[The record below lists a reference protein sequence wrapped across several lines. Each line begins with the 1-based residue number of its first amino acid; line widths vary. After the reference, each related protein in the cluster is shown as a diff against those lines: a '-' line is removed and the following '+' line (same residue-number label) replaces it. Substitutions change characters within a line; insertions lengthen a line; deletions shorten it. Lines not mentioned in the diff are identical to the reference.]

1 MPRRVS
7 SGEGYLRFVLKRF
20 RQDRCLQV
28 AGSLTFTTLLAL
40 VPLITVALAV
50 FVAFPVFSEFS
61 ADLKAFIWDNL
72 VPSAAGKVIS
82 IYLKQFT
89 EYAARLTA
97 LGIVFLIVTALMLML
112 TIDRALNSIWR
123 VTRPRPLIN
132 RLLIYWAVLTVGPIL
147 IGASLSMTSWLLS
160 VSLGFTK
167 EMPALG
173 VFLIKL
179 TPVLLSTIAYAL
191 LFLTVP
197 YRYVPVS
204 HALAGA
210 IVAAVATEAMNRSFA
225 LYITHVPTYKLV
237 YGTFASIPIF
247 MLWVYLSWLVVLL
260 GAVIAA
266 SLPNWR
272 GEVDPQKRAP
282 GYEFYHALQIL
293 RALHQSLKTGE
304 VVNVPRLRKQ
314 LHLGI
319 EEIEDVLQ
327 RLNAAN
333 WVRKAAGE
341 GWVLARDAAQL
352 TVADVYRLFVFDPQ
366 RGHPKTADSGFPD
379 TVLQNVLVEGE
390 MKTSLKTLFTE
401 GEIGSKPVTA

>member
-1 MPRRVS
+1 MPRRIY
-7 SGEGYLRFVLKRF
+7 SGAGYLRFVLKRF

-50 FVAFPVFSEFS
+50 FTAFPVFSEFS
-61 ADLKAFIWDNL
+61 AEVKAFIWDNL

-82 IYLKQFT
+82 VYLQQFT
-89 EYAARLTA
+89 EHAARLTA
-97 LGIVFLIVTALMLML
+97 LGIIFLVVTALILML

-123 VTRPRPLIN
+123 ATRQRPLIN
-132 RLLIYWAVLTVGPIL
+132 SLLIYWAVLTVGPIL
-147 IGASLSMTSWLLS
+147 IGASLSLTSWLLTF
-160 VSLGFTK
+160 SLELTK
-167 EMPALG
+167 QLPALG

-179 TPVLLSTIAYAL
+179 APVLLSTIAYAL
-191 LFLTVP
+191 LFLIVP
-197 YRYVPVS
+197 FRYVPVS

-210 IVAAVATEAMNRSFA
+210 LVAAVATEAMNRSFA

-272 GEVDPQKRAP
+272 GEVGQQERAP
-282 GYEFYHALQIL
+282 GYQFYNALQIL
-293 RALHQSLKTGE
+293 RALYQSLKTGE
-304 VVNVPRLRKQ
+304 VASLPRLRKQ
-314 LHLGI
+314 LRLGI

-327 RLNAAN
+327 RLNAAS

-341 GWVLARDAAQL
+341 GWVLARDAEQL

-366 RGHPKTADSGFPD
+366 RAHPETADSGFPD
-379 TVLQNVLVEGE
+379 TLLQNVLVEEE
-390 MKTSLKTLFTE
+390 MKTPLKALFTE
-401 GEIGSKPVTA
+401 GKNASKTAA

>member
-1 MPRRVS
+1 MPRRIY
-7 SGEGYLRFVLKRF
+7 SGAGYLRFVLKRF

-50 FVAFPVFSEFS
+50 FTAFPVFSEFS
-61 ADLKAFIWDNL
+61 AEVKAFIWDNL

-82 IYLKQFT
+82 VYLQQFT
-89 EYAARLTA
+89 EHAARLTA
-97 LGIVFLIVTALMLML
+97 LGIIFLVVTALILML

-123 VTRPRPLIN
+123 ATRQRPLIN
-132 RLLIYWAVLTVGPIL
+132 SLLIYWAVLTVGPIL
-147 IGASLSMTSWLLS
+147 IGASLSLTSWLLTF
-160 VSLGFTK
+160 SLELTK
-167 EMPALG
+167 QLPALG

-179 TPVLLSTIAYAL
+179 APVLLSTIAYAL
-191 LFLTVP
+191 LFLIVP
-197 YRYVPVS
+197 FRYVPVS

-210 IVAAVATEAMNRSFA
+210 LVAAVATEAMNRGFA

-272 GEVDPQKRAP
+272 GEVGQQERAP
-282 GYEFYHALQIL
+282 GYQFYNALQIL
-293 RALHQSLKTGE
+293 RALYQSLKTGE
-304 VVNVPRLRKQ
+304 VASLPRLRKQ
-314 LHLGI
+314 LRLGI

-327 RLNAAN
+327 RLNAAS

-341 GWVLARDAAQL
+341 GWVLARDAEQL

-366 RGHPKTADSGFPD
+366 RAHPETADSGFPD
-379 TVLQNVLVEGE
+379 TLLQNVLVEEE
-390 MKTSLKTLFTE
+390 MKTPLKALFTE
-401 GEIGSKPVTA
+401 GKNASKTAA

>member
-1 MPRRVS
+1 MPRRIY
-7 SGEGYLRFVLKRF
+7 SGAGYLHFVLKRF

-50 FVAFPVFSEFS
+50 FTAFPVFSEFS
-61 ADLKAFIWDNL
+61 AEVKAFIWDNL

-82 IYLKQFT
+82 VYLQQFT
-89 EYAARLTA
+89 EHAARLTA
-97 LGIVFLIVTALMLML
+97 LGIIFLVVTALILML

-123 VTRPRPLIN
+123 VTRQRPLIN
-132 RLLIYWAVLTVGPIL
+132 SLLIYWAVLTVGPIL
-147 IGASLSMTSWLLS
+147 IGASLSLTSWLLTF
-160 VSLGFTK
+160 SLGFTQQL
-167 EMPALG
+167 PALG

-179 TPVLLSTIAYAL
+179 APVLLSTIAYAL
-191 LFLTVP
+191 LFLIVP
-197 YRYVPVS
+197 FRYVPVS

-210 IVAAVATEAMNRSFA
+210 LVAAVATEAMNRSFA

-272 GEVDPQKRAP
+272 GEVGQQERAP
-282 GYEFYHALQIL
+282 GYQFYNALQIL
-293 RALHQSLKTGE
+293 RALYQSLKTGE
-304 VVNVPRLRKQ
+304 VASLPRLRKQ
-314 LHLGI
+314 LRLGI

-327 RLNAAN
+327 RLNAAS

-341 GWVLARDAAQL
+341 GWVLARDAEQL

-366 RGHPKTADSGFPD
+366 RAHPETADSGFPD
-379 TVLQNVLVEGE
+379 TLLQNVLVEEE
-390 MKTSLKTLFTE
+390 MKTPLKALFTE
-401 GEIGSKPVTA
+401 GKNASKTAA

>member
-1 MPRRVS
+1 MPRRIY
-7 SGEGYLRFVLKRF
+7 SGAGYLRFVIKRF

-40 VPLITVALAV
+40 VPLITVAFAV
-50 FVAFPVFSEFS
+50 FAAFPVFSDFS
-61 ADLKAFIWDNL
+61 AELRAFIWDNL

-82 IYLKQFT
+82 VYLKQFT
-89 EYAARLTA
+89 EHAAQLTA
-97 LGIVFLIVTALMLML
+97 IGIVFLAVTSLMLMF

-132 RLLIYWAVLTVGPIL
+132 SLLIYWALLTVGPIL
-147 IGASLSMTSWLLS
+147 IGASLSMTSWLITTS
-160 VSLGFTK
+160 MGFTK
-167 EMPALG
+167 QLPTLG
-173 VFLIKL
+173 LFLIKL
-179 TPVLLSTIAYAL
+179 APVLLSTIAYAL
-191 LFLTVP
+191 LYLTVP
-197 YRYVPVS
+197 YRYVPVV
-204 HALAGA
+204 HAMAGA
-210 IVAAVATEAMNRSFA
+210 IVAAVATEAMNRGFA
-225 LYITHVPTYKLV
+225 LYIAHVPTYKLV

-247 MLWVYLSWLVVLL
+247 MLWVYLSWLVLLL

-272 GEVDPQKRAP
+272 GEMDLQKRAP
-282 GYEFYHALQIL
+282 GYQFYHALQIL
-293 RALHQSLKTGE
+293 RALYQSLETGE
-304 VVNVPRLRKQ
+304 LMNMPRLRKQ

-319 EEIEDVLQ
+319 EDIEEVLQ
-327 RLNAAN
+327 RLSTIG

-366 RGHPKTADSGFPD
+366 QAHFKPVDSSIPGAFLHSLFD
-379 TVLQNVLVEGE
+379 KEE

-401 GEIGSKPVTA
+401 SENAGKIV

>member
-1 MPRRVS
+1 MPRRIY
-7 SGEGYLRFVLKRF
+7 SGAGYLRFVIKRF

-50 FVAFPVFSEFS
+50 FAAFPVFSEFS
-61 ADLKAFIWDNL
+61 AELKTFIWNNL
-72 VPSAAGKVIS
+72 VPEAAGKVIS
-82 IYLKQFT
+82 VYLKQFT
-89 EYAARLTA
+89 EHAARLTTV
-97 LGIVFLIVTALMLML
+97 GIVFLAVTALMLML

-123 VTRPRPLIN
+123 VTRQRPLLN
-132 RLLIYWAVLTVGPIL
+132 SLLIYWAVLTVGPLL
-147 IGASLSMTSWLLS
+147 IGASLSLTSWLLTF
-160 VSLGFTK
+160 SLGFTQQL
-167 EMPALG
+167 PALG

-179 TPVLLSTIAYAL
+179 APVLLSTIAYVL

-210 IVAAVATEAMNRSFA
+210 IVAAAATEAMNRSFA

-247 MLWVYLSWLVVLL
+247 MLWIYLSWLVVLL

-272 GEVDPQKRAP
+272 GEIGAQERAP
-282 GYEFYHALQIL
+282 GYQFYHALQIL
-293 RALHQSLKTGE
+293 QALYRSLDTG
-304 VVNVPRLRKQ
+304 VLTNLPQMRKQ
-314 LHLGI
+314 LRLGI
-319 EEIEDVLQ
+319 EDIEEVLQ
-327 RLNAAN
+327 RLSAVG

-366 RGHPKTADSGFPD
+366 RAYPKTADHGIPEALLHNLLD
-379 TVLQNVLVEGE
+379 KEE
-390 MKTSLKTLFTE
+390 MKTSLKALFTE
-401 GEIGSKPVTA
+401 GNNASKTEA

>member
-7 SGEGYLRFVLKRF
+7 SGAGYLRFVLKRF

-50 FVAFPVFSEFS
+50 FTAFPVFSEFS
-61 ADLKAFIWDNL
+61 AELKAFIWDNL

-82 IYLKQFT
+82 VYLKQFT
-89 EYAARLTA
+89 EHAARLTA
-97 LGIVFLIVTALMLML
+97 LGIVFLAVTALMLML

-123 VTRPRPLIN
+123 VTRQRPLIN
-132 RLLIYWAVLTVGPIL
+132 SLLIYWAVLTVGPIL
-147 IGASLSMTSWLLS
+147 IGASLSLTSWLLTF
-160 VSLGFTK
+160 SLGFTK
-167 EMPALG
+167 QLPALG

-179 TPVLLSTIAYAL
+179 APVLLSTIAYAL

-197 YRYVPVS
+197 YRYVPIS

-210 IVAAVATEAMNRSFA
+210 IAAAAATEAMNRGFA

-266 SLPNWR
+266 SLANWR
-272 GEVDPQKRAP
+272 GEADPQKQAP
-282 GYEFYHALQIL
+282 GYQFYHSLQIL
-293 RALHQSLKTGE
+293 RSLYQSLKTGE
-304 VVNVPRLRKQ
+304 TVSLPRLRKQ
-314 LHLGI
+314 LRLGI

-327 RLNAAN
+327 RLNAAS

-341 GWVLARDAAQL
+341 GWVLARDAEQL

-366 RGHPKTADSGFPD
+366 RAHPKTADSGFPD
-379 TVLQNVLVEGE
+379 TLLQNVLVEGE
-390 MKTSLKTLFTE
+390 MKTPLKTLFTE
-401 GEIGSKPVTA
+401 GENASKTAA

>member
-1 MPRRVS
+1 MPRRIY
-7 SGEGYLRFVLKRF
+7 SGAGYLHFVLKRF

-50 FVAFPVFSEFS
+50 FTAFPVFSEFS
-61 ADLKAFIWDNL
+61 AEVKAFIWDNL

-82 IYLKQFT
+82 VYLQQFT
-89 EYAARLTA
+89 EHAARLTA
-97 LGIVFLIVTALMLML
+97 LGIIFLVVTALILML

-123 VTRPRPLIN
+123 VTRQRPLIN
-132 RLLIYWAVLTVGPIL
+132 SLLIYWAVLTVGPIL
-147 IGASLSMTSWLLS
+147 IGASLSLTSWLLTF
-160 VSLGFTK
+160 SLELTK
-167 EMPALG
+167 QLPALG

-179 TPVLLSTIAYAL
+179 APVLLSTIAYAL
-191 LFLTVP
+191 LFLIVP
-197 YRYVPVS
+197 FRYVPVS

-210 IVAAVATEAMNRSFA
+210 LVAAVATEAMNRGFA

-272 GEVDPQKRAP
+272 GEVGQQERAP
-282 GYEFYHALQIL
+282 GYQFYNALQIL
-293 RALHQSLKTGE
+293 RALYQSLKTGE
-304 VVNVPRLRKQ
+304 VASLPRLRKQ
-314 LHLGI
+314 LRLGI

-327 RLNAAN
+327 RLNAAS

-341 GWVLARDAAQL
+341 GWVLARDAEQL

-366 RGHPKTADSGFPD
+366 RAHPETADSGFPD
-379 TVLQNVLVEGE
+379 TLLQNVLVEEE
-390 MKTSLKTLFTE
+390 MKTPLKALFTE
-401 GEIGSKPVTA
+401 GKNASKTAA